1 MKAELK
7 GEQDL
12 MKQLGKRLGK
22 RKMLRITDD
31 ALIAGGNKVASIIEK
46 DMYSARGQGT
56 GKSARATSV
65 SKPETIAG
73 TRTVKIH
80 WNDGST
86 PQRYTLIHLNEY
98 GHFDKAGK
106 WVNPT
111 SKGVIEN
118 AMRQGRETYFATV
131 KSELAKKV

>member
-1 MKAELK
+1 MRAKLK
-7 GEQDL
+7 GEKEL
-12 MKQLGKRLGK
+12 MKQLEKRLGK
-22 RKMLRITDD
+22 RKMLRITDN
-31 ALIAGGNKVASIIEK
+31 ALIAGGNKVASIIEN
-46 DMYSARGQGT
+46 DMYRAKGKGT

-80 WNDGST
+80 WNDGSG
-86 PQRYTLIHLNEY
+86 RFRIIHLNEY
-98 GHFDKAGK
+98 GHFDKAGN

-118 AMRQGRETYFATV
+118 AMRQGREVYFATV
-131 KSELAKKV
+131 KSELARRV

>member
-1 MKAELK
+1 MRAKLK

-12 MKQLGKRLGK
+12 MKQLEKRLGK

-80 WNDGST
+80 WNDGSE
-86 PQRYTLIHLNEY
+86 RYRIIHLNEY

-131 KSELAKKV
+131 KTGLAKRV